1 MTRLLV
7 LAALCGIVLVACGG
21 GGTNTEVFREVH
33 PHVRQIYVQ
42 IRGPRGAV
50 PLLARLLRG
59 KPPRRLIVVRKAHGP
74 KRCSFFTEIGGSS
87 AVGRLKKYA
96 GQKFAMTVYGDIK
109 PATDFCTFLGT
120 TGR

>member
-7 LAALCGIVLVACGG
+7 VAALCATVFAACGG
-21 GGTNTEVFREVH
+21 GGTTTEVFREVN

-59 KPPRRLIVVRKAHGP
+59 KPPRRLIVVRKAHGRR
-74 KRCSFFTEIGGSS
+74 RCSFSTEIGGSS

-96 GQKFAMTVYGDIK
+96 GQKFSMIVYGDVK
-109 PATDFCTFLGT
+109 PANDFCTFLGT